1 MKLRARDWSG
11 IVELQG
17 VLRRAFLGK
26 NESLIVNIENGADT
40 IKILPAPIKLIN
52 TANLMIICNS
62 TLLLKSFLNKNL
74 LLTNLFSSKWGY

>member
-26 NESLIVNIENGADT
+26 NENLIVNIQNGADT
-40 IKILPAPIKLIN
+40 IKILLAPIKLIN

-62 TLLLKSFLNKNL
+62 TLLLKSLLNKNL